1 MTWEDFVKLL
11 AVFVT
16 TIFAS
21 YGTLKVTNR
30 KNPSLKDLVESLSV
44 ERHDLQEEN
53 EAKQRQLDA
62 QAQVIARHDLDLA
75 SMNGKLE
82 LIERQRVEQEMR
94 HTQNMVAQE
103 ARHSDTLANVATE
116 KTNLRLELD
125 RITGRVNEQA
135 TRLLNLETENRSL
148 REKTGLCEQL
158 ERERDEIAASLKHAE
173 KRIVELEEMIKLL
186 KERKPPPPT
195 TEPDDHTPPAPP
207 RLTIADAAAAEA
219 TLDSDDPAAR
229 KDEAA

>member
-1 MTWEDFVKLL
+1 MTPEDFVKLL

-16 TIFAS
+16 TIFAT

-44 ERHDLQEEN
+44 ERHDLQEQARTQATRI
-53 EAKQRQLDA
+53 EAQEKIIEQHKTDMAAL
-62 QAQVIARHDLDLA
+62 
-75 SMNGKLE
+75 NGKFDLME
-82 LIERQRVEQEMR
+82 KQRVEQEMR
-94 HTQNMVAQE
+94 HTAYVVAQE
-103 ARHSDTLANVATE
+103 ARHSNTLAAVAAE

-158 ERERDEIAASLKHAE
+158 ERERDEIAVLLERAE
-173 KRIVELEEMIKLL
+173 KRIVELEEMIRLL
-186 KERKPPPPT
+186 KERKPDPPT
-195 TEPDDHTPPAPP
+195 TEPDDAAPAKAGHV
-207 RLTIADAAAAEA
+207 LDMDAAKHEA
-219 TLDSDDPAAR
+219 TVKTDSDDSKRDAA
-229 KDEAA
+229 